1 VIKFSKLE
9 ATGNDFVLIDHRND
23 VGLSL
28 PEFEIDAKMAMRLA
42 DRHFGVGCDQV
53 IWLKDAAGPLNNC
66 KVEFI
71 NQDGSKAEMCGNGVR
86 AVARYLFNQAKKDK
100 SRIETAAGLKAVEV
114 YGESFR
120 VDMER
125 PEFLPKKSEILVVKG
140 QELEFFEIS
149 MGNPHAVFF
158 INDLKDPKIEEL
170 SSWIE
175 THVRFS
181 NRTNVEWVR
190 VVNREEIRVR
200 VWERGAGFTL
210 ACGTGACASAVASI
224 LAGRVK
230 LEWSGDPSASVFLTG
245 PAHEVFRGSF
255 LV

>member
-1 VIKFSKLE
+1 
-9 ATGNDFVLIDHRND
+9 
-23 VGLSL
+23 
-28 PEFEIDAKMAMRLA
+28 
-42 DRHFGVGCDQV
+42 
-53 IWLKDAAGPLNNC
+53 
-66 KVEFI
+66 
-71 NQDGSKAEMCGNGVR
+71 
-86 AVARYLFNQAKKDK
+86 
-100 SRIETAAGLKAVEV
+100 
-114 YGESFR
+114 
-120 VDMER
+120 MER

-224 LAGRVK
+224 LAGRVGPKVSAQLPGGKLK